1 VVLYRFPKSH
11 RLEPPTLQACVLHA
25 VGDLRLEEIP
35 TPMPG
40 PGEVL
45 LRVGACGVCGSD
57 IPRVFS
63 KGTYSFPTVP
73 GHEFAGTVAAVGA
86 GVDAAM
92 VGMKAAVFPLV
103 PCFKC
108 APCESGAYAQCEDY
122 DYLGSRS
129 DGAFAEYVRVP
140 VWNLVML
147 PMEVSLEAAAMV
159 EPAAVA
165 AHALRRGQ
173 IDLGDQVLIFGAG
186 PIGLL
191 VAAWARIWGAAKILI
206 IDIDVEKLRFA
217 RKLGYDHLYDASQGD
232 VADWVKRKTGRG
244 ADLVVEA
251 SGSSAAYE
259 QAMLSARAFGRVV
272 LLGNPAGDMRLTQQ
286 AYWAILR
293 KELQLVGSW
302 NSAYANLPRNEWEMV
317 VNYMA
322 QGKLDV
328 QPLITHRIGLPE
340 LQEHLELMRDRS
352 AFSNKI
358 IYINSQ

>member
-1 VVLYRFPKSH
+1 M
-11 RLEPPTLQACVLHA
+11 QACVLHA
-25 VGDLRLEEIP
+25 IGDLRLEERP

-45 LRVGACGVCGSD
+45 LKVGACGICGSD
-57 IPRVFS
+57 IPRVFT
-63 KGTYSFPTVP
+63 KGTYTFPTIP
-73 GHEFAGTVAAVGA
+73 GHEFAGTISAVGA
-86 GVDAAM
+86 QVDASL
-92 VGMKAAVFPLV
+92 VGCKAAVFPLV

-108 APCESGAYAQCEDY
+108 APCEGGHFAQCEHY
-122 DYLGSRS
+122 NYLGSRC

-140 VWNLVML
+140 AWNLVLL
-147 PMEVSLEAAAMV
+147 PMEVTLEEAAMV

-191 VAAWARIWGAAKILI
+191 VAAWAKIWGAAKILI
-206 IDIDVEKLRFA
+206 VDIDVEKLRFA
-217 RKLGYDHLYDASQGD
+217 RKLGYDHLYDASQPD
-232 VADWVKRKTGRG
+232 VAEWVKRKTVRG

-251 SGSSAAYE
+251 SGSTHAYE
-259 QAMLSARAFGRVV
+259 QAMRAARTFGRVV
-272 LLGNPAGDMRLTQQ
+272 LLGNPNGDMKLSQE

-293 KELQLVGSW
+293 KELQLVGTW
-302 NSAYANLPRNEWEMV
+302 NSAYANIPRNEWEMT

-328 QPLITHRIGLPE
+328 LPLITHRIGLPE
-340 LQEHLELMRDRS
+340 LQKHLELMRDRS

-358 IYINSQ
+358 LYVNGQQTGSIAQ